1 VIPGAYKART
11 FIFRGT
17 FDFVFNVDRTSII
30 ADKRTGNLGMQA
42 CDESRVVRRLLTAAP
57 RTLAQNPKIIACDV
71 VSDPKSVASVC
82 KSLCKNEATSAR
94 PLNIRKKMTIWVIY
108 TGKIGQISRAKKSKE
123 TAKTSILSPLRLPFR
138 HIGVLG
144 D

>member
-17 FDFVFNVDRTSII
+17 FDFVFSVDRTSII

-42 CDESRVVRRLLTAAP
+42 CDESRVVRRLLTAAQ
-57 RTLAQNPKIIACDV
+57 L
-71 VSDPKSVASVC
+71 SVVC

-94 PLNIRKKMTIWVIY
+94 PLNIREKMKIWVIY
-108 TGKIGQISRAKKSKE
+108 TGKIGQI
-123 TAKTSILSPLRLPFR
+123 
-138 HIGVLG
+138 
-144 D
+144 